1 MIQTPYETFR
11 AAPAGRFCVLGTSVA
26 WCASP
31 SLGGMVLW
39 ARQSEAE
46 TRAILELFEHC
57 LRSMDTSFAVILD
70 TRGVDTVDAAPLQIL
85 FSWMVAHLGDLA
97 RRVRLQACI
106 IREGPIGLLLTG
118 LMPVTGQVQPY
129 RIFTDAAEAYAAVA
143 GDAGAALYAEVEG
156 ILLGVRDVPREV
168 RLTREILAA
177 RIDTPFEEVSRKIG
191 MSPRSLQ
198 RALGRQGTSF
208 HDEVVAER
216 LARAKALLRSGE
228 LKLGEIG
235 ARLGISER
243 ALGLLFRART
253 GLAPAEWRKREREG
267 G

>member
-1 MIQTPYETFR
+1 MIQTPCETFL
-11 AAPAGRFCVLGTSVA
+11 AAPTGRFCVIGTSVA

-39 ARQSEAE
+39 GRQSEAE
-46 TRAILELFEHC
+46 TRDILTLFE
-57 LRSMDTSFAVILD
+57 RSLGSMAPSFDMILD
-70 TRGVDTVDAAPLQIL
+70 TRGVDAVDLVPLQIL

-97 RRVRLQACI
+97 QRLRLQACI

-129 RIFTDAAEAYAAVA
+129 RIFTDAPEAFVTVA
-143 GDAGAALYAEVEG
+143 GEAGAALCAEVEG
-156 ILLGVRDVPREV
+156 IVLGMRDVPREV
-168 RLTREILAA
+168 RLTREILATHL
-177 RIDTPFEEVSRKIG
+177 DTPFEEVSRRLG

-198 RALGRQGTSF
+198 RALGRHGTSF
-208 HDEVVAER
+208 HSEVVAER

-228 LKLGEIG
+228 EMKLGEIG
-235 ARLGISER
+235 ARIGISER

-253 GLAPAEWRKREREG
+253 GLAPAEWRKRERG
-267 G
+267 

>member
-1 MIQTPYETFR
+1 MIQTPYETFL

-46 TRAILELFEHC
+46 TRSILELFERC
-57 LRSMDTSFAVILD
+57 LPSMDTSFDVILD
-70 TRGVDTVDAAPLQIL
+70 TRGVDTVDPAPLQIL

-97 RRVRLQACI
+97 QRVHMQGCI

-129 RIFTDAAEAYAAVA
+129 RIFTDATEAFTVVA
-143 GDAGAALYAEVEG
+143 GAPGAALCTEVEG
-156 ILLGVRDVPREV
+156 IALRVRDVPREV
-168 RLTREILAA
+168 RITREILEA
-177 RIDTPFEEVSRKIG
+177 RLDTPFEEVSRRLG

-198 RALGRQGTSF
+198 RVLARHGTSF
-208 HDEVVAER
+208 HNEVVEVR
-216 LARAKALLRSGE
+216 LSRAKALLRSGD

-235 ARLGISER
+235 ARIGISER

-253 GLAPAEWRKREREG
+253 GLAPAEWRKRDRE
-267 G
+267 